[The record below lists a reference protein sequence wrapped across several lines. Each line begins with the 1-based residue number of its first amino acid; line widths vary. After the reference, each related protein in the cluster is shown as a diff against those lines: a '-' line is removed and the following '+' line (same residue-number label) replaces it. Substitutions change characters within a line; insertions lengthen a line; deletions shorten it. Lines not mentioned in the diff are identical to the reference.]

1 MGLSA
6 GAIAVWFHRLYGR
19 LGLKGCSSHSGRR
32 TFVTAL
38 AKSLASHGG
47 SLRDVQ
53 QLAGQA
59 SLAMTQRYIEDTAT
73 PSAPRSRHGAN
84 VAWAADGFATRAQAA
99 QEAFWW
105 SLSGFWILATDSPL
119 RERYRDHALVG
130 RWKGYRECHI
140 RPDLIYEPFRSPV
153 RQWRPFGNG
162 NQASQRVVMPGC
174 MVPFVPILEEG
185 QDPPAVRATPN
196 EDR

>member
-6 GAIAVWFHRLYGR
+6 GAIAVWFHRLYGH
-19 LGLKGCSSHSGRR
+19 LGLKGCSSHSGHR

-99 QEAFWW
+99 QEAFGGRYRD
-105 SLSGFWILATDSPL
+105 SGFWRPTLPFASVTETMPWSD
-119 RERYRDHALVG
+119 G
-130 RWKGYRECHI
+130 GKGI
-140 RPDLIYEPFRSPV
+140 ANVTSAP
-153 RQWRPFGNG
+153 
-162 NQASQRVVMPGC
+162 
-174 MVPFVPILEEG
+174 
-185 QDPPAVRATPN
+185 T
-196 EDR
+196 